1 MVTVQHSLPQQ
12 LQVPHSATL
21 AHLPACP
28 SCPCLQVWLDD
39 CRAAFSALTSDKQT
53 REAAEAAAESAK
65 SYAQPDDLIDFG
77 HLVSNRKGG
86 LSQLELEDQVGG
98 ECLGGGSRPCRRGCC
113 VCSWV

>member
-1 MVTVQHSLPQQ
+1 M
-12 LQVPHSATL
+12 
-21 AHLPACP
+21 
-28 SCPCLQVWLDD
+28 QVWLDD

-86 LSQLELEDQVGG
+86 LSQLELEDQVRKGAADRLHTSWLLVDPG
-98 ECLGGGSRPCRRGCC
+98 AASPACSLRIFTQASYKCIMWLSVLG
-113 VCSWV
+113 

>member
-1 MVTVQHSLPQQ
+1 VIRWQAGCIQSVLLSGFLHVTAVKRRTICLVNAYVW
-12 LQVPHSATL
+12 L
-21 AHLPACP
+21 
-28 SCPCLQVWLDD
+28 LQVWLDD

-86 LSQLELEDQVGG
+86 LSQLELEDQV
-98 ECLGGGSRPCRRGCC
+98 RPGDGDVTIKC
-113 VCSWV
+113 